1 MAKKNKKDKKEKDL
15 KKKKKNKKK
24 LKQQKTLNIE
34 RPEVLETFNRLVN
47 LISDLETEPIVYNNE
62 TYHYAEI
69 KALDAIKNLQPIS
82 TADLATNLD
91 ISRNAVLKTT
101 NKLLDK
107 GLIKKEKSKVNKR
120 VLLITLTDK
129 GEEFANHAKGYPREV
144 QEPIMEA
151 LGKMNDK
158 ELAYFNDGLERIL
171 MNLTN

>member
-1 MAKKNKKDKKEKDL
+1 MAKKHKKDKEL
-15 KKKKKNKKK
+15 KKNKKKNKKK
-24 LKQQKTLNIE
+24 QQKSLSIE

-62 TYHYAEI
+62 TYHYAEL
-69 KALDAIKNLQPIS
+69 KALDAIDNLQPIS

-129 GEEFANHAKGYPREV
+129 GEEFISHSKGYPRDV
-144 QEPIMEA
+144 QEPIMKA

-171 MNLTN
+171 MNLTD